1 MKIPAR
7 YGTLPYGLKTGLL
20 TVGLLALG
28 HTAQAQTCGW
38 NQVWRDD
45 FDGTSL
51 NRNYWSQEV
60 NGDGGGNGE
69 LQYYTDRP
77 ENMWLSGGLLN
88 IKAIRE
94 AYQGKSWTSARLRT
108 KNAQDWTYGKIEAR
122 IKMPKAS
129 GTWPAFWMMSTESQ
143 RDSHGWPNNGEI
155 DIMEAAGTHEDISGT
170 LHYGAYWPYNGNT
183 GWPNPDNL
191 IAPEA
196 GRTKTDWHTYAVE
209 WYEDRMV
216 WSIDGVPK
224 ISSSRSK
231 LDGVNPVRSN
241 WDSFYNRPF
250 HVILNL
256 AIGGWFPGFPD
267 GSEAPEQLM
276 QVDYVAVFKNDASW
290 SIEGDTYVYR
300 GETFKKY
307 RVDGPA
313 SASYNWSLPAGVNI
327 VSGQGTREIV
337 ASIGNSAR
345 SGNFSVTFNS
355 GCSLKTVSKP
365 VTIEQGR
372 TQTLANYEGG
382 LGLTH
387 VQNGVAMAAGAV
399 VNNPAPGTVNTSSKV
414 LRYTRDA
421 SQQWDN
427 LKLTGFGKLNA
438 GELRSGRAKIFADIY
453 YPAGSPNLLGK
464 EIGGGLENN
473 AVVSVTPSW
482 DGNTGRL
489 ARFNGT
495 IGKAGEWHTVE
506 LGYASTPDSAIA
518 ASQADNLVL
527 MVEAGSNRPADFYL
541 DNIRI
546 VWPDNGYSVKQTI
559 ANFDGTSNGAIKAAP
574 YTSGVR
580 SIVANPAP
588 NAVNSSPNVLRYV
601 RDAGATYD
609 TLAFNGITGIPD
621 AMDAQHGMVRV
632 AVDVYTT
639 APVGTI
645 ISMNLENELQVSA
658 VTPADWQVGR
668 HSFYQTET
676 TKTGQWET
684 LEFNYNFRAA
694 LGDWAN
700 NKASAPFT
708 GVDQLIFLITPG
720 VASTGT
726 FYFDNF
732 RVMEYNKDAPATAG
746 SSSAPSST
754 APSSAAPSSTAPSS
768 TAPSSVASSSRSSV
782 APSSVAPSS
791 TAPSSVAPSS
801 IASSSSSAACGN
813 CPSVLVSQ
821 GRPVTASTQMTPA
834 TNAVDGNPGTRWESN
849 HGIDPSWII
858 VDLGSN
864 KALTQVV
871 IDWEAANAGSYQIQG
886 STNGTSW
893 TNLKSVTGGTFG
905 TRTDT
910 HAVSGSYRYVR
921 IYGTARSAGNQWGY
935 SIWELKV
942 YAQGTPA
949 SSSAASS
956 SLAPAAPLNIV
967 AATASTALTPAA
979 NAIDKNGGTRWESF
993 HALDPSWITLDLG
1006 SAKTLSSIAI
1016 DWEAANAAT
1025 YTVQGSNDNSN
1036 WTTLATRTGGTFGNR
1051 TDTLN
1056 IAGSYRYVRIH
1067 ATARS
1072 VGNQWGYSIWEARV
1086 LGW

>member
-1 MKIPAR
+1 MKKLASIGLIP
-7 YGTLPYGLKTGLL
+7 LGLL
-20 TVGLLALG
+20 IS
-28 HTAQAQTCGW
+28 QISSAQTCGW

-45 FDGTSL
+45 FNGTSID
-51 NRNYWSQEV
+51 RNNWSQEV

-77 ENMWLSGGLLN
+77 QNMWVSGGLLN

-94 AYQGKSWTSARLRT
+94 AYEGKSWTSARLRT

-122 IKMPKAS
+122 IKAPSAS
-129 GTWPAFWMMSTESQ
+129 GTWPAFWMLTSEQQ
-143 RDSHGWPNNGEI
+143 RDSHGWPQGGEI
-155 DIMEAAGTHEDISGT
+155 DILETVNTSEDILGT

-196 GRTKTDWHTYAVE
+196 GRTKTDFHTYAVE
-209 WYEDRMV
+209 WYEDNMV

-224 ISSSRSK
+224 ITSSRSK

-241 WDSFYNRPF
+241 WNSFYNRPF

-256 AIGGWFPGFPD
+256 AMGGSLAGNPNGT
-267 GSEAPEQLM
+267 EAAEQLM
-276 QVDYVAVFKNDASW
+276 QVDYVAVYKNDASW
-290 SIEGDTYVYR
+290 SVEGDTYAYR
-300 GETFKKY
+300 GDTFKRY

-313 SASYNWSLPAGVNI
+313 TVSYTWSVPAGVTI

-345 SGNFSVTFNS
+345 SGNFSATFNS

-372 TQTLANYEGG
+372 VQTLAGYESG

-387 VQNGVAMAAGAV
+387 VQNGVAMSTAAI
-399 VNNPAPGTVNTSSKV
+399 VNNPAPGAVNTSSKV
-414 LRYTRDA
+414 LHYVRDA

-427 LKLTGFGKLNA
+427 LKLSGFGKLNS

-453 YPAGSPNLLGK
+453 YPASATNLLGK

-473 AVVSVTPSW
+473 AVVAVTPSW

-506 LGYASTPDSAIA
+506 LGYTGTPDSGIA

-527 MVEAGSNRPADFYL
+527 MVEAGHNRPADFYM

-559 ANFDGTSNGAIKAAP
+559 ANFDGTANGAIKAAP

-580 SIVANPAP
+580 TTVANPAP
-588 NAVNSSPNVLRYV
+588 GGINTSPNVLRYV

-645 ISMNLENELQVSA
+645 ISLNLENELQVAA

-668 HSFYQTET
+668 HSFYQAET

-684 LEFNYNFRAA
+684 LEFNFNFRAA

-732 RVMEYNKDAPATAG
+732 RVMNYNKDAPATAG
-746 SSSAPSST
+746 SSSSSSV
-754 APSSAAPSSTAPSS
+754 PSSAAPSS

-782 APSSVAPSS
+782 APSS
-791 TAPSSVAPSS
+791 TAPSS
-801 IASSSSSAACGN
+801 IASSSLPASSSSSAGCIN
-813 CPSVLVSQ
+813 CPPVLVSQ
-821 GRPVTASTQMTPA
+821 GRTVTASTALTPA
-834 TNAVDGNPGTRWESN
+834 ANAIDGDSGTRWESA
-849 HGIDPSWII
+849 HGIDPSWILI
-858 VDLGSN
+858 DLGNSR
-864 KALTQVV
+864 ALSQVV
-871 IDWEAANAGSYQIQG
+871 IDWEAANAANYQVQG

-893 TNLKSVTGGTFG
+893 TNLKTVTGGTFG

-910 HAVSGSYRYVR
+910 HAVSGNYRYVR
-921 IYGTARSAGNQWGY
+921 IYATARSTGNQWGY

-942 YAQGTPA
+942 YAQSATA
-949 SSSAASS
+949 SSSSVASS
-956 SLAPAAPLNIV
+956 QAPAAQLNV
-967 AATASTALTPAA
+967 VNATASTALTPAA
-979 NAIDKNGGTRWESF
+979 NAIDKNSGTRWESA
-993 HALDPSWITLDLG
+993 HALDPSWLVLDLG
-1006 SAKTLSSIAI
+1006 SSKTLSSIAI
-1016 DWEAANAAT
+1016 DWEAANAAD
-1025 YTVQGSNDNSN
+1025 YTIQGSNSANFADNAN
-1036 WTTLATRTGGTFGNR
+1036 WTNLASRTGGTFGDR
-1051 TDTLN
+1051 TDTFN
-1056 IAGSYRYVRIH
+1056 ISGNYRYVRIY

-1072 VGNQWGYSIWEARV
+1072 ATNQWGYSIWEARV

>member
-1 MKIPAR
+1 MKKLASIGLIP
-7 YGTLPYGLKTGLL
+7 LGLL
-20 TVGLLALG
+20 IS
-28 HTAQAQTCGW
+28 QISSAQTCGW

-45 FDGTSL
+45 FNGTSID
-51 NRNYWSQEV
+51 RNNWSQEV

-77 ENMWLSGGLLN
+77 QNMWVSGGLLN

-94 AYQGKSWTSARLRT
+94 AYDGKSWTSARLRT

-122 IKMPKAS
+122 IKAPSAS
-129 GTWPAFWMMSTESQ
+129 GTWPAFWMLTSEQQ
-143 RDSHGWPNNGEI
+143 RDSHGWPQGGEI
-155 DIMEAAGTHEDISGT
+155 DILETVNASEDILGT

-196 GRTKTDWHTYAVE
+196 GRTKTDFHTYAVE
-209 WYEDRMV
+209 WYEDNMV

-224 ISSSRSK
+224 ITSSRSK
-231 LDGVNPVRSN
+231 LDGPSPVRSN
-241 WDSFYNRPF
+241 WNSFYNRPF
-250 HVILNL
+250 HIILNL
-256 AIGGWFPGFPD
+256 AMGGSLAGNPN
-267 GSEAPEQLM
+267 GSEAGEQLM
-276 QVDYVAVFKNDASW
+276 QVDYVAVYKNDASW
-290 SIEGDTYVYR
+290 SVEGDTYVYR
-300 GETFKKY
+300 GDTYKKY

-313 SASYNWSLPAGVNI
+313 SASYNWSLPAGVTI

-345 SGNFSVTFNS
+345 SGNFNVTFNS

-365 VTIEQGR
+365 VTIEQGS
-372 TQTLANYEGG
+372 TQLLAGYESG

-387 VQNGVAMAAGAV
+387 VQNGIALGAGAI

-414 LRYTRDA
+414 LHYVRDA
-421 SQQWDN
+421 SQTWDN

-438 GELRSGRAKIFADIY
+438 GELRSGRAKIFADVY
-453 YPAGSPNLLGK
+453 YPASATNLLGK

-473 AVVSVTPSW
+473 AVVSATPSW

-506 LGYASTPDSAIA
+506 LGYTGTPDSNIA

-527 MVEAGSNRPADFYL
+527 MVEAGSNRAADFYL

-546 VWPDNGYSVKQTI
+546 VWPDNGYSVKQTV

-580 SIVANPAP
+580 TIVANPAP
-588 NAVNSSPNVLRYV
+588 NSVNNSANVLRYV
-601 RDAGATYD
+601 RDTGATYD

-645 ISMNLENELQVSA
+645 ISLNLENELQVAA

-684 LEFNYNFRAA
+684 LVFNFNFRAA

-708 GVDQLIFLITPG
+708 GIDQLIFLITPG

-732 RVMEYNKDAPATAG
+732 RVMNYNKDAPATSG
-746 SSSAPSST
+746 TSSSTSSQVVV
-754 APSSAAPSSTAPSS
+754 P
-768 TAPSSVASSSRSSV
+768 SSSRSSV

-801 IASSSSSAACGN
+801 TPRSSVAPSSVAPSSVASSSVAGCSN
-813 CPSVLVSQ
+813 CPAVLVSQ
-821 GRPVTASTQMTPA
+821 GRPVTASSQLTPA
-834 TNAVDGNPGTRWESN
+834 SNVVDGNGGTRWESA
-849 HGIDPSWII
+849 HAIDPSWIL
-858 VDLGSN
+858 VDLGSSR
-864 KALTQVV
+864 ALSQVV
-871 IDWEAANAGSYQIQG
+871 IDWEAANAANYQVQG

-893 TNLKSVTGGTFG
+893 TNLKTVTGGTFG

-910 HAVSGSYRYVR
+910 HAVSGNYRYVR
-921 IYGTARSAGNQWGY
+921 IYATARSTGNQWGY

-956 SLAPAAPLNIV
+956 SLAPAASLNIA

-979 NAIDKNGGTRWESF
+979 NAIDKNSGTRWESA
-993 HALDPSWITLDLG
+993 HALDPSWLVLDLG
-1006 SAKTLSSIAI
+1006 SSKTLSSIAI
-1016 DWEAANAAT
+1016 DWEAANAAD
-1025 YTVQGSNDNSN
+1025 YTIQGSNDNSS
-1036 WTTLATRTGGTFGNR
+1036 WTNLASRTGGTFGNR

-1056 IAGSYRYVRIH
+1056 ISGNYRYVRIY

-1072 VGNQWGYSIWEARV
+1072 ATNQWGYSIWEARV

>member
-1 MKIPAR
+1 MKKLAKAR
-7 YGTLPYGLKTGLL
+7 ELLSTKQLSIAALPLSLLLIGQAAYG
-20 TVGLLALG
+20 
-28 HTAQAQTCGW
+28 QTCGW

-45 FDGTSL
+45 FNGTSL
-51 NRNYWSQEV
+51 DSSNWSQEI

-77 ENMWLSGGLLN
+77 ENMWVNGGLLN

-94 AYQGKSWTSARLRT
+94 AYNGKTWTSARLRT

-122 IKMPKAS
+122 MKLPKAS

-155 DIMEAAGTHEDISGT
+155 DIMEAAGTTEDIAGT

-191 IAPEA
+191 MAGEA

-209 WYEDRMV
+209 WYEDHMV

-224 ISSSRSK
+224 ISSSRTK
-231 LDGVNPVRSN
+231 LDGVSPLRSN
-241 WDSFYNRPF
+241 WDSFHNRPF

-267 GSEAPEQLM
+267 GSEGPEQLM

-290 SIEGDTYVYR
+290 SIEGDTYAYR
-300 GETFKKY
+300 GETYKKY

-313 SASYNWSLPAGVNI
+313 TASYNWSLPAGVTI

-345 SGNFSVTFNS
+345 SGNFNVTFNS

-372 TQTLANYEGG
+372 TQLLAGYESG

-387 VQNGVAMAAGAV
+387 LQNGVAMGAGSV
-399 VNNPAPGTVNTSSKV
+399 VNNPAPGTINTSGKV

-421 SQQWDN
+421 GQQWDN

-453 YPAGSPNLLGK
+453 YPASAPNLLGK
-464 EIGGGLENN
+464 ELGGGLENN

-495 IGKAGEWHTVE
+495 LGKAGSWHTVE
-506 LGYASTPDSAIA
+506 LAYTGTPDSAIA

-541 DNIRI
+541 DNVRI
-546 VWPDNGYSVKQTI
+546 VWPDNGYSLKQTI
-559 ANFDGTSNGAIKAAP
+559 ANFDGVSNGAIKAAP

-580 SIVANPAP
+580 TIVANPAP
-588 NAVNSSPNVLRYV
+588 GAVNNSANVLRYV

-609 TLAFNGITGIPD
+609 TLAFNGITGITD
-621 AMDAQHGMVRV
+621 AMDTKHGMVRV

-645 ISMNLENELQVSA
+645 ISLNLENELLAASVPSS
-658 VTPADWQVGR
+658 DWQVGR

-684 LEFNYNFRAA
+684 LEFNYNFAAA

-700 NKASAPFT
+700 NRRSANFNE
-708 GVDQLIFLITPG
+708 VDQLIFLITPG

-726 FYFDNF
+726 YYFDNF
-732 RVMEYNKDAPATAG
+732 RVMNYNKDAPATAG
-746 SSSAPSST
+746 SSSAPSSA
-754 APSSAAPSSTAPSS
+754 APSSAAPSS

-791 TAPSSVAPSS
+791 VAPSSVAPSS
-801 IASSSSSAACGN
+801 VAPSSSSSSAACGN
-813 CPSVLVSQ
+813 CPPVLVSQ

-834 TNAVDGNPGTRWESN
+834 ADAVDGNPGTRWESN
-849 HGIDPSWII
+849 HGIDPSWIM

-871 IDWEAANAGSYQIQG
+871 IDWEAANAANYQVQG

-893 TNLKSVTGGTFG
+893 TNLKTVTGGTFG

-921 IYGTARSAGNQWGY
+921 IYATARSTGNQWGY

-942 YAQGTPA
+942 YAQSAPA

-967 AATASTALTPAA
+967 SATASTALTPAA
-979 NAIDKNGGTRWESF
+979 NAIDKNSGTRWESF

-1036 WTTLATRTGGTFGNR
+1036 WTTLATRTGGTFGAR

-1072 VGNQWGYSIWEARV
+1072 AGNQWGYSIWEARV

>member
-1 MKIPAR
+1 MKIIVNAIRLSPIAI
-7 YGTLPYGLKTGLL
+7 LP
-20 TVGLLALG
+20 VGLLLIG
-28 HTAQAQTCGW
+28 QAAYGQTCGW
-38 NQVWRDD
+38 NEVWKDD
-45 FDGTSL
+45 FNGTTVD
-51 NRNYWSQEV
+51 RNYWSQEV

-77 ENMWLSGGLLN
+77 ENMWVSGGMLN

-94 AYQGKSWTSARLRT
+94 AYNGKSWTSARLRT

-122 IKMPKAS
+122 MRVPKAS

-191 IAPEA
+191 IVPEA
-196 GRTKTDWHTYAVE
+196 GRTKTDFHTYAVE

-224 ISSSRSK
+224 ISSSRTK

-267 GSEAPEQLM
+267 GSEGPEQLM
-276 QVDYVAVFKNDASW
+276 QIDYVAVYKNDDSW
-290 SIEGDTYVYR
+290 SVEGDTYVYR
-300 GETFKKY
+300 GENFKKY
-307 RVDGPA
+307 RIDGPTT
-313 SASYNWSLPAGVNI
+313 ASYNWSVPAGVTI

-345 SGNFSVTFNS
+345 SGNISATFNS
-355 GCSLKTVSKP
+355 GCSVKTVSKP

-372 TQTLANYEGG
+372 TQTLTAYESG

-387 VQNGVAMAAGAV
+387 LQNGVALTTGAI
-399 VNNPAPGTVNTSSKV
+399 VNNPAPGAVNTSSKV
-414 LRYTRDA
+414 LHYVRDA

-453 YPAGSPNLLGK
+453 YPASATNLLGK

-489 ARFNGT
+489 ARFKGT

-506 LGYASTPDSAIA
+506 LGFTGTPDSGIA

-527 MVEAGSNRPADFYL
+527 MVEAGFNRPANFYM

-546 VWPDNGYSVKQTI
+546 VWPDNGYTVKQTI

-574 YTSGVR
+574 ATSGVR
-580 SIVANPAP
+580 TIVANPAP

-601 RDAGATYD
+601 RDVGATYD

-684 LEFNYNFRAA
+684 LEFNYNFAAA

-732 RVMEYNKDAPATAG
+732 RVMAYNKDAPASVGT
-746 SSSAPSST
+746 SSSTTSSSSIAP
-754 APSSAAPSSTAPSS
+754 
-768 TAPSSVASSSRSSV
+768 PSSVGSSSRSSV

-791 TAPSSVAPSS
+791 VASSSIPLSSSRSSVAPSSVAPSS
-801 IASSSSSAACGN
+801 IASSSSVGCTVN
-813 CPSVLVSQ
+813 CVPVLVSQ
-821 GRPVTASTQMTPA
+821 GRTVTASTALTA
-834 TNAVDGNPGTRWESN
+834 AANAVDGDGGTRWESA
-849 HGIDPSWII
+849 HAVDPSWIM
-858 VDLGSN
+858 VDLGSL
-864 KALTQVV
+864 KALSQVV
-871 IDWEAANAGSYQIQG
+871 IDWEAANAANYQVQG

-893 TNLKSVTGGTFG
+893 INLKTVTDGTFG

-910 HAVSGSYRYVR
+910 NAVTGNYRYVR
-921 IYGTARSAGNQWGY
+921 IYATARSTGNQWGY

-942 YAQGTPA
+942 YAQNAVA

-956 SLAPAAPLNIV
+956 SLAPAAPLNI
-967 AATASTALTPAA
+967 ASATASTALTPAA
-979 NAIDKNGGTRWESF
+979 NAIDKNSGTRWESA
-993 HALDPSWITLDLG
+993 HALDPSSLTLDLG

-1016 DWEAANAAT
+1016 DWEAANAAN
-1025 YTVQGSNDNSN
+1025 YTVQGSNDNAN
-1036 WTTLATRTGGTFGNR
+1036 WTNLATRTGGTFGNR
-1051 TDTLN
+1051 TDTLT
-1056 IAGSYRYVRIH
+1056 IAGSYRYVRING
-1067 ATARS
+1067 TARS
-1072 VGNQWGYSIWEARV
+1072 VGNQWGYSIWEVRV

>member
-1 MKIPAR
+1 MKKLAN
-7 YGTLPYGLKTGLL
+7 YGLLPIGLL
-20 TVGLLALG
+20 LIGQA
-28 HTAQAQTCGW
+28 AQAQTCGW
-38 NQVWRDD
+38 NEVWRDD
-45 FDGTSL
+45 FNGTTLDRS
-51 NRNYWSQEV
+51 NWSQEV

-77 ENMWLSGGLLN
+77 ENMWVSGGYLN

-94 AYQGKSWTSARLRT
+94 TYNGKSWTSARLRT

-122 IKMPKAS
+122 LKVPKAS
-129 GTWPAFWMMSTESQ
+129 GTWPAFWMMPTEAR
-143 RDSHGWPNNGEI
+143 RDSHGWPHDGEI

-191 IAPEA
+191 IVPEA
-196 GRTKTDWHTYAVE
+196 GRTKTDFHTYAVE
-209 WYEDRMV
+209 WYEDHMV

-224 ISSSRSK
+224 ITSSRTA

-267 GSEAPEQLM
+267 GSEGPEQLM
-276 QVDYVAVFKNDASW
+276 QVDYVAVYKNDASW
-290 SIEGDTYVYR
+290 SVEGDTYAYR
-300 GETFKKY
+300 GESYKKY
-307 RVDGPA
+307 RIDGPA
-313 SASYNWSLPAGVNI
+313 SASYTWSVPAGVTI

-337 ASIGNSAR
+337 ASIGSSAR
-345 SGNFSVTFNS
+345 SGNISATFNS

-372 TQTLANYEGG
+372 TQLLADYESG

-387 VQNGVAMAAGAV
+387 LQNGIALGTGAIA
-399 VNNPAPGTVNTSSKV
+399 NNPAPGAVNTSGKALHYV
-414 LRYTRDA
+414 RNA
-421 SQQWDN
+421 GQEWDN

-453 YPAGSPNLLGK
+453 YPTSAPNLLGK

-473 AVVSVTPSW
+473 AVVSATPNW

-495 IGKAGEWHTVE
+495 LGKAGEWHSVE
-506 LGYASTPDSAIA
+506 LGYSGTPDSGIA
-518 ASQADNLVL
+518 ASQGDDLVL
-527 MVEAGSNRPADFYL
+527 MVEAGSNRPAEFYL

-546 VWPDNGYSVKQTI
+546 VWPDNGYSLKQTI
-559 ANFDGTSNGAIKAAP
+559 ANFDGTSNGTIKPAP
-574 YTSGVR
+574 YTSGAR
-580 SIVANPAP
+580 TLIANPAP
-588 NAVNSSPNVLRYV
+588 DALNASPTVLRYV
-601 RDAGATYD
+601 RDTGATYD
-609 TLAFNGITGIPD
+609 TLAFNGINGIPD

-645 ISMNLENELQVSA
+645 ISMNLENELQVAA
-658 VTPADWQVGR
+658 VTPEDWQVGR

-708 GVDQLIFLITPG
+708 GIDQLIFLITPG
-720 VASTGT
+720 VASSGT

-732 RVMEYNKDAPATAG
+732 RVMEYNKDAPATEGSSSSSSSTGAPSSSIAS

-754 APSSAAPSSTAPSS
+754 PPSSSSNSMAPSSTPIS
-768 TAPSSVASSSRSSV
+768 
-782 APSSVAPSS
+782 
-791 TAPSSVAPSS
+791 
-801 IASSSSSAACGN
+801 ASSSSAGCTVN
-813 CPSVLVSQ
+813 CLPILIST
-821 GRPVTASTQMTPA
+821 GRTVTASSQLTPA
-834 TNAVDGNPGTRWESN
+834 SNAVDGDGGTRWEST
-849 HGIDPSWII
+849 HGVDPSWIM
-858 VDLGSN
+858 VDLGSQQN
-864 KALTQVV
+864 LAQVV
-871 IDWEAANAGSYQIQG
+871 IDWEAANAADYLIQG
-886 STNGTSW
+886 SNNGMSW
-893 TNLKSVTGGTFG
+893 ANLKTVTGGTFG
-905 TRTDT
+905 ERTDT

-921 IYGTARSAGNQWGY
+921 IYATARSATNQWGY

-942 YAQGTPA
+942 YAQGAPT

-956 SLAPAAPLNIV
+956 SVAPAAPLNIV
-967 AATASTALTPAA
+967 SATASTSLTPAA
-979 NAIDKNGGTRWESF
+979 NAIDNNSGTRWESA
-993 HALDPSWITLDLG
+993 HALDPSWIVLDLG

-1016 DWEAANAAT
+1016 DWEAANAAN
-1025 YTVQGSNDNSN
+1025 YTVQGSNSANFADNSN
-1036 WTTLATRTGGTFGNR
+1036 WTTLASSTGGTFGDR
-1051 TDTLN
+1051 TDTLTL
-1056 IAGSYRYVRIH
+1056 AGNYRYVRIN

-1072 VGNQWGYSIWEARV
+1072 ATNQWGYSIWEVRV

>member
-1 MKIPAR
+1 MKKLA
-7 YGTLPYGLKTGLL
+7 KSGLL
-20 TVGLLALG
+20 PFALISSG
-28 HTAQAQTCGW
+28 FLIAQATHAQTCGW
-38 NQVWRDD
+38 NQVWKDD
-45 FDGTSL
+45 FNGTSL
-51 NRNYWSQEV
+51 DRNNWSLEV

-77 ENMWLSGGLLN
+77 ENMWVSGGLLN

-94 AYQGKSWTSARLRT
+94 AYDGKSWTSARLRT

-122 IKMPKAS
+122 MKVPSAS
-129 GTWPAFWMMSTESQ
+129 GTWPAFWMLTSEQQ
-143 RDSHGWPNNGEI
+143 RDSHGWPQGGEI
-155 DIMEAAGTHEDISGT
+155 DILETVNTSEDILGT

-191 IAPEA
+191 ITPEA
-196 GRTKTDWHTYAVE
+196 GRTKTDFHTYAVE
-209 WYEDRMV
+209 WYEDSMV

-224 ISSSRSK
+224 ITSSRSK
-231 LDGVNPVRSN
+231 LDGPSPVRSN
-241 WDSFYNRPF
+241 WNSFYNRPF

-256 AIGGWFPGFPD
+256 AMGGSLAGNPN
-267 GSEAPEQLM
+267 GSEAAEQLM
-276 QVDYVAVFKNDASW
+276 QVDYVAVYKNDASW
-290 SIEGDTYVYR
+290 SVEGDTYVYR
-300 GETFKKY
+300 GDTFKKY
-307 RVDGPA
+307 RVDGPTGV
-313 SASYNWSLPAGVNI
+313 SYNWTVPAGVTI

-337 ASIGNSAR
+337 AVIGNSAR
-345 SGNFSVTFNS
+345 SGNFSATFNS

-372 TQTLANYEGG
+372 TQMLAGYESG
-382 LGLTH
+382 LGLAH
-387 VQNGVAMAAGAV
+387 LQNGVAMGAGAI
-399 VNNPAPGTVNTSSKV
+399 VNNPAPGTVNTSGKV
-414 LRYTRDA
+414 LHYVRDA

-427 LKLTGFGKLNA
+427 LKLSGFGKLNA
-438 GELRSGRAKIFADIY
+438 GELRSGRAKIFADVY
-453 YPAGSPNLLGK
+453 YPASATNLLGK

-473 AVVSVTPSW
+473 AVVSATPSW

-489 ARFNGT
+489 ARFKGT

-506 LGYASTPDSAIA
+506 IGFTGTPDSGIA

-527 MVEAGSNRPADFYL
+527 MVEAGFNRPADFYL

-546 VWPDNGYSVKQTI
+546 VWPDNGYTVKQTV
-559 ANFDGTSNGAIKAAP
+559 ANFDGISNGAIKAAP
-574 YTSGVR
+574 ATSGVR

-601 RDAGATYD
+601 RDVGATYD

-621 AMDAQHGMVRV
+621 AIDAQHGMVRV

-639 APVGTI
+639 APAGTI

-684 LEFNYNFRAA
+684 LEFNYNFAAA

-732 RVMEYNKDAPATAG
+732 RVMAYNKDAPATAG
-746 SSSAPSST
+746 SSSSS
-754 APSSAAPSSTAPSS
+754 SSVAAPSSV
-768 TAPSSVASSSRSSV
+768 PSSVASSSKSSV

-791 TAPSSVAPSS
+791 TAPSSTAPSS
-801 IASSSSSAACGN
+801 TAPSSTPPSSSSSAGCSN
-813 CPSVLVSQ
+813 CPPVLVSQ
-821 GRPVTASTQMTPA
+821 GRTVTASTALTA
-834 TNAVDGNPGTRWESN
+834 AANAVDGNGGTRWESA
-849 HGIDPSWII
+849 HAIDPSWIM
-858 VDLGSN
+858 VDLGSLN
-864 KALTQVV
+864 ALSQVV
-871 IDWEAANAGSYQIQG
+871 IDWEAANAANYQIQG
-886 STNGTSW
+886 STNGMSW
-893 TNLKSVTGGTFG
+893 TNLKTVTGGTFG

-921 IYGTARSAGNQWGY
+921 IYATARSTGNQWGY

-942 YAQGTPA
+942 YAQGAPA

-956 SLAPAAPLNIV
+956 SLAPAAPLNI
-967 AATASTALTPAA
+967 ASATASTALTPAA
-979 NAIDKNGGTRWESF
+979 NAIDKNSGTRWESY

-1006 SAKTLSSIAI
+1006 SSKTLSSIAI
-1016 DWEAANAAT
+1016 DWEAANAAD
-1025 YTVQGSNDNSN
+1025 YKVQGSNSPNFADNAN
-1036 WTTLATRTGGTFGNR
+1036 WTDLTSKTGGTFGSR

-1056 IAGSYRYVRIH
+1056 ITGSYRYLRIYG
-1067 ATARS
+1067 TARS
-1072 VGNQWGYSIWEARV
+1072 TGNQWGYSIWEVRV

>member
-1 MKIPAR
+1 MKKLAKAR
-7 YGTLPYGLKTGLL
+7 ELLSTKQCSIAALPLSLLLIGQAAYG
-20 TVGLLALG
+20 
-28 HTAQAQTCGW
+28 QTCGW

-45 FDGTSL
+45 FNGTTL
-51 NRNYWSQEV
+51 DRNNWSQEV

-77 ENMWLSGGLLN
+77 QNMWVSGGLLN

-94 AYQGKSWTSARLRT
+94 NYEGKSWTSARLRT

-122 IKMPKAS
+122 IKAPSDS
-129 GTWPAFWMMSTESQ
+129 GTWPAFWMLTSEQQ
-143 RDSHGWPNNGEI
+143 RDSHGWPQGGEI
-155 DIMEAAGTHEDISGT
+155 DILETVNTSEDILGT

-196 GRTKTDWHTYAVE
+196 GRTKTDFHTYAVE
-209 WYEDRMV
+209 WYEDNMV

-224 ISSSRSK
+224 ITSSRSK

-241 WDSFYNRPF
+241 WNSFYNRPF

-256 AIGGWFPGFPD
+256 AMGGSLAGNPNGT
-267 GSEAPEQLM
+267 EAAEQLM
-276 QVDYVAVFKNDASW
+276 QVDYVAVYKNDASW
-290 SIEGDTYVYR
+290 SIEGDTYIYR
-300 GETFKKY
+300 GDAYKKY

-313 SASYNWSLPAGVNI
+313 SASYNWSVPAGVTI

-345 SGNFSVTFNS
+345 SGNFNVTFNS

-372 TQTLANYEGG
+372 TQTLASYESG

-387 VQNGVAMAAGAV
+387 LQNGVAMGAGAI
-399 VNNPAPGTVNTSSKV
+399 VNNPAPGAVNTSSKV
-414 LRYTRDA
+414 LHYVRDA

-427 LKLTGFGKLNA
+427 LKLSGFGKLNA
-438 GELRSGRAKIFADIY
+438 GELRSGRAKIFADVY
-453 YPAGSPNLLGK
+453 YPASATNLLGK

-506 LGYASTPDSAIA
+506 LGYTGTPDSNIA

-527 MVEAGSNRPADFYL
+527 MVEAGHYRAADFYI

-559 ANFDGTSNGAIKAAP
+559 ANFDGVSNGAIKAAP

-580 SIVANPAP
+580 ATVANPAP
-588 NAVNSSPNVLRYV
+588 NAVNNSANVLRYV

-645 ISMNLENELQVSA
+645 ISLNLENELQVAA

-684 LEFNYNFRAA
+684 LEFNFNFRAA

-708 GVDQLIFLITPG
+708 GIDQLIFLITPG

-732 RVMEYNKDAPATAG
+732 RVMEYNKDAPAG
-746 SSSAPSST
+746 SGNSSSSSSSSVIAPSSSSSSSV
-754 APSSAAPSSTAPSS
+754 PS
-768 TAPSSVASSSRSSV
+768 SSVASSSSSSAV
-782 APSSVAPSS
+782 
-791 TAPSSVAPSS
+791 
-801 IASSSSSAACGN
+801 SSSSSSTAACSN
-813 CPSVLVSQ
+813 CPPVLVSQ
-821 GRPVTASTQMTPA
+821 GRPVMASTALTPA
-834 TNAVDGNPGTRWESN
+834 TNAVDGDGGTRWESN
-849 HGIDPSWII
+849 HAIDPSWIM
-858 VDLGSN
+858 VDLGSL
-864 KALTQVV
+864 KSLSQVV
-871 IDWEAANAGSYQIQG
+871 IDWEAANAADYQIQG
-886 STNGTSW
+886 STNGASW
-893 TNLKSVTGGTFG
+893 TTLKTITGGTFG

-910 HAVSGSYRYVR
+910 NAVSGNYRYVR
-921 IYGTARSAGNQWGY
+921 IYATARSTGNQWGY

-942 YAQGTPA
+942 YAQGT
-949 SSSAASS
+949 AASS
-956 SLAPAAPLNIV
+956 SVASSSSSSVAPAAPLNIV

-979 NAIDKNGGTRWESF
+979 NAIDNNSGTRWESA
-993 HALDPSWITLDLG
+993 HALDPSWIVLDLG
-1006 SAKTLSSIAI
+1006 SSKTLSSIAI

-1025 YTVQGSNDNSN
+1025 YAVQGSNSTNFADNNS
-1036 WTTLATRTGGTFGNR
+1036 WTTLATRSGGTFGER

-1056 IAGSYRYVRIH
+1056 IAGNYRYVRIY

-1072 VGNQWGYSIWEARV
+1072 ATNQWGYSIWEARV

>member
-1 MKIPAR
+1 MKKLAKAMGLSPVAL
-7 YGTLPYGLKTGLL
+7 LP
-20 TVGLLALG
+20 VGLLLIG
-28 HTAQAQTCGW
+28 QAAYGQTCGW
-38 NQVWRDD
+38 NQIWKDD
-45 FDGTSL
+45 FNGTTL
-51 NRNYWSQEV
+51 DRNNWSQEV

-77 ENMWLSGGLLN
+77 QNMWVSGGLLN

-94 AYQGKSWTSARLRT
+94 AYDGKSWTSARLRT
-108 KNAQDWTYGKIEAR
+108 KHAQDWTYGKIEAR
-122 IKMPKAS
+122 IKAPSAS
-129 GTWPAFWMMSTESQ
+129 GTWPAFWMLTSEQQ
-143 RDSHGWPNNGEI
+143 RDSHGWPQGGEI
-155 DIMEAAGTHEDISGT
+155 DILETVNTSEDILGT

-196 GRTKTDWHTYAVE
+196 GRTKTDFHTYAVE
-209 WYEDRMV
+209 WYEDNMV

-224 ISSSRSK
+224 ITSSRTK
-231 LDGVNPVRSN
+231 LDGVSPLRSN
-241 WDSFYNRPF
+241 WNSFYNRPF

-256 AIGGWFPGFPD
+256 AMGGSLAGNPNGT
-267 GSEAPEQLM
+267 EAAEQLM
-276 QVDYVAVFKNDASW
+276 QVDYVAVYKNDASW
-290 SIEGDTYVYR
+290 SVEGDTYVYR
-300 GETFKKY
+300 GDSYKKY

-313 SASYNWSLPAGVNI
+313 SASYNWSVPAGVTI

-345 SGNFSVTFNS
+345 SGNFNVTFNS

-372 TQTLANYEGG
+372 TQTLASYESG

-387 VQNGVAMAAGAV
+387 LQNGVALGAGAI
-399 VNNPAPGTVNTSSKV
+399 VNNPAPGAVNTSSKV
-414 LRYTRDA
+414 LHYVRDA

-438 GELRSGRAKIFADIY
+438 GELRSGRAKIFADVY
-453 YPAGSPNLLGK
+453 YPASATNLLGK

-473 AVVSVTPSW
+473 AVVSVTPTW

-489 ARFNGT
+489 ARFKGT

-506 LGYASTPDSAIA
+506 IGFTGTPDSGIA

-527 MVEAGSNRPADFYL
+527 MVEAGFNRPADFYM

-546 VWPDNGYSVKQTI
+546 VWPDNGYNVKQTV
-559 ANFDGTSNGAIKAAP
+559 ANFDGTNNGAIKAAP

-580 SIVANPAP
+580 AIVANPAP

-621 AMDAQHGMVRV
+621 AIDAQHGMVRV

-684 LEFNYNFRAA
+684 LEFNYNFAAA

-732 RVMEYNKDAPATAG
+732 RVMEYNKDAPATSG
-746 SSSAPSST
+746 NSSSTSSSSIAP
-754 APSSAAPSSTAPSS
+754 
-768 TAPSSVASSSRSSV
+768 PSSVASSSRSSV

-791 TAPSSVAPSS
+791 SSVAPSS
-801 IASSSSSAACGN
+801 VPSSVASSSAGCTN
-813 CPSVLVSQ
+813 CPPVLVST
-821 GRPVTASTQMTPA
+821 GRPVTASSQLTPA
-834 TNAVDGNPGTRWESN
+834 ANVVDGDGGTRWESA
-849 HGIDPSWII
+849 HAVDPSWIT
-858 VDLGSN
+858 VDLGSL
-864 KALTQVV
+864 KALSQVV
-871 IDWEAANAGSYQIQG
+871 IDWEAANAANYQVQG

-893 TNLKSVTGGTFG
+893 TNLKTVTGGTFG

-910 HAVSGSYRYVR
+910 HAVSGNYRYVR
-921 IYGTARSAGNQWGY
+921 IYATARSATNQWGY

-942 YAQGTPA
+942 YAQSTPA

-956 SLAPAAPLNIV
+956 SLAPAAPLNI
-967 AATASTALTPAA
+967 ASATASTALTPAA
-979 NAIDKNGGTRWESF
+979 NAIDKNSGTRWESA
-993 HALDPSWITLDLG
+993 HALDPTSLTLDLG
-1006 SAKTLSSIAI
+1006 STKTLSSIAI
-1016 DWEAANAAT
+1016 DWEAANAAN
-1025 YTVQGSNDNSN
+1025 YTVQGSNDNTN
-1036 WTTLATRTGGTFGNR
+1036 WTNLASRTGGTFGNR
-1051 TDTLN
+1051 TDTLA
-1056 IAGSYRYVRIH
+1056 IAGSYRYVRING
-1067 ATARS
+1067 TARS
-1072 VGNQWGYSIWEARV
+1072 VGNQWGYSIWEVRV

>member
-1 MKIPAR
+1 MKKLASI
-7 YGTLPYGLKTGLL
+7 GLL
-20 TVGLLALG
+20 PIGLLLAG
-28 HTAQAQTCGW
+28 QAAQAQTCGW

-45 FDGTSL
+45 FNGTTL
-51 NRNYWSQEV
+51 DRNNWSQEV

-77 ENMWLSGGLLN
+77 QNMWVSGGLLN

-94 AYQGKSWTSARLRT
+94 NYDGKSWTSARLRT

-122 IKMPKAS
+122 IKAPSAS
-129 GTWPAFWMMSTESQ
+129 GTWPAFWMLTSEQQ
-143 RDSHGWPNNGEI
+143 RDSHGWPQGGEI
-155 DIMEAAGTHEDISGT
+155 DILETVNTSEDILGT

-196 GRTKTDWHTYAVE
+196 GRTKTDFHTYAVE

-231 LDGVNPVRSN
+231 LDGPSPIRSN
-241 WDSFYNRPF
+241 WNSFYNRPF

-256 AIGGWFPGFPD
+256 AMGGSLAGNPN
-267 GSEAPEQLM
+267 GSEGPEQLM

-290 SIEGDTYVYR
+290 SVEGDTYVYR
-300 GETFKKY
+300 GDTYKKY

-313 SASYNWSLPAGVNI
+313 SASYNWSLPAGVTI

-337 ASIGNSAR
+337 ASIGNTAR
-345 SGNFSVTFNS
+345 SGNFNVTFNS

-372 TQTLANYEGG
+372 TQLLAGYESG
-382 LGLTH
+382 LGLAH
-387 VQNGVAMAAGAV
+387 VQNGVALGAGAI
-399 VNNPAPGTVNTSSKV
+399 VNNPAPGAVNTSSKV
-414 LRYTRDA
+414 LHYVRDA

-438 GELRSGRAKIFADIY
+438 GELRSGRAKIFADVY
-453 YPAGSPNLLGK
+453 YPASATNLLGK

-473 AVVSVTPSW
+473 AVVSATPSW

-506 LGYASTPDSAIA
+506 LGYTGTPDSNIA

-527 MVEAGSNRPADFYL
+527 MVEAGSNRPADFYM

-546 VWPDNGYSVKQTI
+546 VWPDNGYNVKQTI

-580 SIVANPAP
+580 TTVANPAP
-588 NAVNSSPNVLRYV
+588 NAVNNSANVLRYV

-609 TLAFNGITGIPD
+609 TLAFNGITGIRD

-639 APVGTI
+639 APAGTI
-645 ISMNLENELQVSA
+645 ISLNLENELQVAA

-684 LEFNYNFRAA
+684 LEFNFNFRAA

-708 GVDQLIFLITPG
+708 GIDQLIFLITPG

-732 RVMEYNKDAPATAG
+732 RVMEYNKDAPATPG
-746 SSSAPSST
+746 TSSSSSSQVVVPSS
-754 APSSAAPSSTAPSS
+754 SS
-768 TAPSSVASSSRSSV
+768 SSVAVTTSSRSSSSIAVTSSSRSS
-782 APSSVAPSS
+782 SS
-791 TAPSSVAPSS
+791 TVTT
-801 IASSSSSAACGN
+801 SSSSSVIGCGS

-821 GRPVTASTQMTPA
+821 GRPVTASTQVTPA
-834 TNAVDGNPGTRWESN
+834 TNAVDGNPGTRWESS
-849 HGIDPSWII
+849 HAIDPSWIM
-858 VDLGSN
+858 VDLGSA

-871 IDWEAANAGSYQIQG
+871 IDWEAANAATYEIQG
-886 STNGTSW
+886 SNNGASW
-893 TNLKSVTGGTFG
+893 TNLKTVTGGAFG

-910 HAVSGSYRYVR
+910 QSVTGSYRYVR
-921 IYGTARSAGNQWGY
+921 IYATARSTGNQWGY
-935 SIWELKV
+935 SIWEFKV
-942 YAQGTPA
+942 YAQG
-949 SSSAASS
+949 AASS
-956 SLAPAAPLNIV
+956 SSSSSSQGPATSLNI
-967 AATASTALTPAA
+967 ATATASTALTPAA
-979 NAIDKNGGTRWESF
+979 NAIDKNSGTRWESF
-993 HALDPSWITLDLG
+993 HALDPSWLVLDLG
-1006 SAKTLSSIAI
+1006 TSKTLSSIAI
-1016 DWEAANAAT
+1016 DWEAANAAD
-1025 YTVQGSNDNSN
+1025 YLVQGSNSPNFADNSN
-1036 WTTLATRTGGTFGNR
+1036 WTNLASRTGGAFGNR
-1051 TDTLN
+1051 TDTLP
-1056 IAGSYRYVRIH
+1056 IAGNYRYVRIY

-1072 VGNQWGYSIWEARV
+1072 ATNQWGYSIWEARV

>member
-1 MKIPAR
+1 MKKLASI
-7 YGTLPYGLKTGLL
+7 GLL
-20 TVGLLALG
+20 PFGLLLAG
-28 HTAQAQTCGW
+28 QAAHAQTCGW

-45 FDGTSL
+45 FAGTTL
-51 NRNYWSQEV
+51 DRNNWSQEV

-77 ENMWLSGGLLN
+77 QNMWVSGGLLN

-94 AYQGKSWTSARLRT
+94 NYEGKSWTSARLRT

-122 IKMPKAS
+122 IKAPSAS
-129 GTWPAFWMMSTESQ
+129 GTWPAFWMLTSEQQ
-143 RDSHGWPNNGEI
+143 RDSHGWPQGGEI
-155 DIMEAAGTHEDISGT
+155 DILETVNTSEDILGT

-196 GRTKTDWHTYAVE
+196 GRTKTDFHTYAVE
-209 WYEDRMV
+209 WYEDNMV

-224 ISSSRSK
+224 ITSSRSK
-231 LDGVNPVRSN
+231 LDGVNPVRSHWN
-241 WDSFYNRPF
+241 SFYNRPF

-256 AIGGWFPGFPD
+256 AMGGSLAGNPN
-267 GSEAPEQLM
+267 GSEAGEQLM
-276 QVDYVAVFKNDASW
+276 QVDYVAVYKNDASW

-300 GETFKKY
+300 GDTYKKY

-313 SASYNWSLPAGVNI
+313 TASYTWSVPAGVTI
-327 VSGQGTREIV
+327 VSGQGTREMV

-345 SGNFSVTFNS
+345 SGNFNVTFNS

-372 TQTLANYEGG
+372 TQLLAGYESG

-387 VQNGVAMAAGAV
+387 AQNGVALTTGAI
-399 VNNPAPGTVNTSSKV
+399 VNNPAPGAVNTSAKV
-414 LRYTRDA
+414 LHYVRDA
-421 SQQWDN
+421 SQTWDN

-453 YPAGSPNLLGK
+453 YPASATNLLGK

-473 AVVSVTPSW
+473 AVVSATPSW

-506 LGYASTPDSAIA
+506 LGYTGTPDSAIA

-527 MVEAGSNRPADFYL
+527 MVEAGSNRPADFYM

-588 NAVNSSPNVLRYV
+588 NSVNNSANVLRYV

-645 ISMNLENELQVSA
+645 ISLNLENELQVAA

-708 GVDQLIFLITPG
+708 GIDQLIFLITPG

-732 RVMEYNKDAPATAG
+732 RVMGYNKDAPATAG
-746 SSSAPSST
+746 SSSSNSSQVII
-754 APSSAAPSSTAPSS
+754 P
-768 TAPSSVASSSRSSV
+768 
-782 APSSVAPSS
+782 
-791 TAPSSVAPSS
+791 
-801 IASSSSSAACGN
+801 SSSSSAAVTSSSRSSSSVAATSSSRSSSSAATTSSSSSAIGCGT
-813 CPSVLVSQ
+813 CPPVLVSQ
-821 GRPVTASTQMTPA
+821 GRTVTASTALTPA
-834 TNAVDGNPGTRWESN
+834 ANAVDGDGGTRWESA
-849 HGIDPSWII
+849 HAVDPSWIM
-858 VDLGSN
+858 VDLGSQ
-864 KALTQVV
+864 KALAQVV
-871 IDWEAANAGSYQIQG
+871 IDWEAANAANYQVQG

-893 TNLKSVTGGTFG
+893 INLKTVTGGAFG

-910 HAVSGSYRYVR
+910 HAVSGNYRYVR
-921 IYGTARSAGNQWGY
+921 IYATARSTGNQWGY

-942 YAQGTPA
+942 YAQGTST

-956 SLAPAAPLNIV
+956 SLAPAASLNIA

-979 NAIDKNGGTRWESF
+979 NAIDKNSGTRWESA
-993 HALDPSWITLDLG
+993 HALDPSWLVLDLG
-1006 SAKTLSSIAI
+1006 SSKTLSSIAI
-1016 DWEAANAAT
+1016 DWEAANAAA
-1025 YTVQGSNDNSN
+1025 YQVQGSNDNAN
-1036 WTTLATRTGGTFGNR
+1036 WTNLASRTGGTFGNR
-1051 TDTLN
+1051 TDSLN
-1056 IAGSYRYVRIH
+1056 ISGNYRYVRIY

-1072 VGNQWGYSIWEARV
+1072 ATNQWGYSIWEARV

>member
-1 MKIPAR
+1 MKKLASIGLIP
-7 YGTLPYGLKTGLL
+7 YTLLSAGALL
-20 TVGLLALG
+20 ISQISA
-28 HTAQAQTCGW
+28 AQTCGW

-45 FDGTSL
+45 FNGTAL
-51 NRNYWSQEV
+51 DRNNWSQEV

-77 ENMWLSGGLLN
+77 QNMWVSGGLLN

-94 AYQGKSWTSARLRT
+94 AYEGKSWTSARLRT

-122 IKMPKAS
+122 IKTPSAS
-129 GTWPAFWMMSTESQ
+129 GTWPAFWMLTSEQQ
-143 RDSHGWPNNGEI
+143 RDSHGWPQGGEI
-155 DIMEAAGTHEDISGT
+155 DILETVNTSEDILGT

-191 IAPEA
+191 ITPEA
-196 GRTKTDWHTYAVE
+196 GRTKTDFHTYAVE

-231 LDGVNPVRSN
+231 LDGPSPVRSN
-241 WDSFYNRPF
+241 WNSFYNRPF

-256 AIGGWFPGFPD
+256 AMGGSLAGNPN
-267 GSEAPEQLM
+267 GSEGPEQLM

-290 SIEGDTYVYR
+290 SVEGDTYVYR
-300 GETFKKY
+300 GDTYKKY
-307 RVDGPA
+307 RIDGPV
-313 SASYNWSLPAGVNI
+313 SASYNWSVPAGVTI

-345 SGNFSVTFNS
+345 SGNFNVTFNS

-372 TQTLANYEGG
+372 TQLLAGYESG
-382 LGLTH
+382 LGLAH
-387 VQNGVAMAAGAV
+387 VQNGVALGAGAI
-399 VNNPAPGTVNTSSKV
+399 VNNPAPGAVNTSSKV
-414 LRYTRDA
+414 LHYVRDA
-421 SQQWDN
+421 SQTWDN

-438 GELRSGRAKIFADIY
+438 GELRSGRAKIFADVY
-453 YPAGSPNLLGK
+453 YPGSATNLLGK
-464 EIGGGLENN
+464 EIGGGLENS

-506 LGYASTPDSAIA
+506 LGFTGTPDSAIA

-527 MVEAGSNRPADFYL
+527 MVEAGSNRPADFYM

-559 ANFDGTSNGAIKAAP
+559 ANFDGTSNGTIKAAP

-580 SIVANPAP
+580 TTVTNPAP
-588 NAVNSSPNVLRYV
+588 NAVNNSANVLRYV

-621 AMDAQHGMVRV
+621 ALDAQHGMVRV

-645 ISMNLENELQVSA
+645 ISLNLENELQVSA

-684 LEFNYNFRAA
+684 LEFNFNFRAA

-708 GVDQLIFLITPG
+708 GIDQLIFLITPG

-726 FYFDNF
+726 YYFDNF
-732 RVMEYNKDAPATAG
+732 RVMEYNKDAPATSGNSSSQASSSSSQLVIP
-746 SSSAPSST
+746 SSSA
-754 APSSAAPSSTAPSS
+754 
-768 TAPSSVASSSRSSV
+768 SSVAVSSSSRSSSSTV
-782 APSSVAPSS
+782 VTSSSRSSISVA
-791 TAPSSVAPSS
+791 TT
-801 IASSSSSAACGN
+801 SSSSSVTGCGN

-821 GRPVTASTQMTPA
+821 GRPVTASTALTPA
-834 TNAVDGNPGTRWESN
+834 ANAVDGNPGTRWESN
-849 HGIDPSWII
+849 HAIDPSWIM
-858 VDLGSN
+858 VDLGSQ
-864 KALTQVV
+864 KSLTQVV
-871 IDWEAANAGSYQIQG
+871 IDWEAANAANYEIQG
-886 STNGTSW
+886 SNNGTSW
-893 TNLKSVTGGTFG
+893 TTLKTVTGGAFG

-910 HAVSGSYRYVR
+910 QTVSGSYRYVR
-921 IYGTARSAGNQWGY
+921 IYGTARSAGNTWGY

-942 YAQGTPA
+942 YAQGA
-949 SSSAASS
+949 ASSSSLSSSSAASS
-956 SLAPAAPLNIV
+956 QGLATQLNIV
-967 AATASTALTPAA
+967 NATASTALTPAA
-979 NAIDKNGGTRWESF
+979 NAIDKNSGTRWESA
-993 HALDPSWITLDLG
+993 HALDPSWLVLDLG
-1006 SAKTLSSIAI
+1006 STKTLSSIAI
-1016 DWEAANAAT
+1016 DWEAANAAD
-1025 YTVQGSNDNSN
+1025 YLVQGSNDNAN
-1036 WTTLATRTGGTFGNR
+1036 WTNLASKTGGAFGNR
-1051 TDTLN
+1051 TDTLT
-1056 IAGSYRYVRIH
+1056 ISGSYRYLRIYGTKRS
-1067 ATARS
+1067 AT
-1072 VGNQWGYSIWEARV
+1072 NQWGYSIWEARV

>member
-1 MKIPAR
+1 MMKKLAN
-7 YGTLPYGLKTGLL
+7 YGLLPIGLL
-20 TVGLLALG
+20 LIGQAT
-28 HTAQAQTCGW
+28 QAQTCGW
-38 NQVWRDD
+38 NEVWRDD
-45 FDGTSL
+45 FNGTALDRS
-51 NRNYWSQEV
+51 NWSQEV

-77 ENMWLSGGLLN
+77 ENMWVSDGYLN

-94 AYQGKSWTSARLRT
+94 AYDGKSWTSARLRT

-122 IKMPKAS
+122 MKVPKAS
-129 GTWPAFWMMSTESQ
+129 GTWPAFWMMATESQ

-191 IAPEA
+191 IVPEA
-196 GRTKTDWHTYAVE
+196 GRTKTDFHTYAVE

-224 ISSSRSK
+224 ITSSRNA

-250 HVILNL
+250 HVILNM

-267 GSEAPEQLM
+267 GSEGPEQLM
-276 QVDYVAVFKNDASW
+276 QVDYVAVYKNDDSW
-290 SIEGDTYVYR
+290 SVEGDTYVYR
-300 GETFKKY
+300 GENYKKY
-307 RVDGPA
+307 RIDGPA
-313 SASYNWSLPAGVNI
+313 TASYTWSVPAGVTI

-345 SGNFSVTFNS
+345 SGNFSATFNS

-372 TQTLANYEGG
+372 TQTLASYESG
-382 LGLTH
+382 LGVTH
-387 VQNGVAMAAGAV
+387 IQNGIALGAGAI

-414 LRYTRDA
+414 LHYVRDA
-421 SQQWDN
+421 NQQWDN

-453 YPAGSPNLLGK
+453 YPVSAANLLGK

-473 AVVSVTPSW
+473 AVVSATPSW

-489 ARFNGT
+489 ARFKGT

-506 LGYASTPDSAIA
+506 IGFTGTPDSNIA

-541 DNIRI
+541 DNIRL
-546 VWPDNGYSVKQTI
+546 VWPDNGYKVKQTI

-601 RDAGATYD
+601 RDTGATYD
-609 TLAFNGITGIPD
+609 TLAFSGITGIPD

-645 ISMNLENELQVSA
+645 ISMNLENELQVAA
-658 VTPADWQVGR
+658 VTPTDWQVGR

-684 LEFNYNFRAA
+684 LEFNYNFAAA

-732 RVMEYNKDAPATAG
+732 RVMEYNKDAPATSG
-746 SSSAPSST
+746 NSSSTTSSSI
-754 APSSAAPSSTAPSS
+754 AL
-768 TAPSSVASSSRSSV
+768 PSSVASSSRSSV
-782 APSSVAPSS
+782 APSSAAPSS
-791 TAPSSVAPSS
+791 APLSSSRSSVAPSS
-801 IASSSSSAACGN
+801 VASSSSTGCTN
-813 CPSVLVSQ
+813 CTPVLVSTS
-821 GRPVTASTQMTPA
+821 RPVAASSQLTPA
-834 TNAVDGNPGTRWESN
+834 SNAVDGDGGTRWESA
-849 HGIDPSWII
+849 HAIDPSWIM
-858 VDLGSN
+858 VDLGST
-864 KALTQVV
+864 KALSQVV
-871 IDWEAANAGSYQIQG
+871 IDWEAANAANYQVQG

-893 TNLKSVTGGTFG
+893 TNLKTVTGGTFG

-910 HAVSGSYRYVR
+910 HAVSGNYRYVR
-921 IYGTARSAGNQWGY
+921 IYATARSATNQWGY

-942 YAQGTPA
+942 YAQSTPA

-956 SLAPAAPLNIV
+956 SLAPAAALNI
-967 AATASTALTPAA
+967 ASATASTALTPAA
-979 NAIDKNGGTRWESF
+979 NAIDKNNGTRWESA
-993 HALDPSWITLDLG
+993 HALDPTWLVLDLG
-1006 SAKTLSSIAI
+1006 SSKTLSSIAI
-1016 DWEAANAAT
+1016 DWEAANAAD
-1025 YTVQGSNDNSN
+1025 YSVQGSNDNTN
-1036 WTTLATRTGGTFGNR
+1036 WTNLASRTGGTFGNR
-1051 TDTLN
+1051 TDTLT
-1056 IAGSYRYVRIH
+1056 IAGNYRYVRIY

-1072 VGNQWGYSIWEARV
+1072 ATNQWGYSIWEARV

>member
-1 MKIPAR
+1 MKKLASI
-7 YGTLPYGLKTGLL
+7 GLLPLGLLSAGLL
-20 TVGLLALG
+20 TIGQA
-28 HTAQAQTCGW
+28 AQAQTCGW
-38 NQVWRDD
+38 NQVWKDD
-45 FDGTSL
+45 FNGTTLDRNNWSL
-51 NRNYWSQEV
+51 EV

-77 ENMWLSGGLLN
+77 QNMWLSGGLLN

-94 AYQGKSWTSARLRT
+94 AYDGKSWTSARLRT

-122 IKMPKAS
+122 IKAPSAS
-129 GTWPAFWMMSTESQ
+129 GTWPAFWMLTSEQQ
-143 RDSHGWPNNGEI
+143 RDSHGWPQGGEI
-155 DIMEAAGTHEDISGT
+155 DILETVNTSEDILGT

-196 GRTKTDWHTYAVE
+196 GRTKTDFHTYAVE
-209 WYEDRMV
+209 WYEDNMV

-224 ISSSRSK
+224 ITSSRSK
-231 LDGVNPVRSN
+231 LDGPSPVRSN
-241 WDSFYNRPF
+241 WNSFYNRPF

-256 AIGGWFPGFPD
+256 AMGGSLAGNPN
-267 GSEAPEQLM
+267 GSEAGEQLM
-276 QVDYVAVFKNDASW
+276 QVDYVAVYKNDASW
-290 SIEGDTYVYR
+290 SVEGDTYVYR
-300 GETFKKY
+300 GDTYKKY

-313 SASYNWSLPAGVNI
+313 SASYNWSLPAGVTI

-345 SGNFSVTFNS
+345 SGNFNVTFNS

-372 TQTLANYEGG
+372 TQTLAGYESG

-387 VQNGVAMAAGAV
+387 VQNGVALGAGAI
-399 VNNPAPGTVNTSSKV
+399 VNNPAPGAVNTSSKV
-414 LRYTRDA
+414 LHYVRDA
-421 SQQWDN
+421 SQTWDN

-438 GELRSGRAKIFADIY
+438 GELRSGRAKIFADVY
-453 YPAGSPNLLGK
+453 YPASATNLLGK

-473 AVVSVTPSW
+473 AVVSATPSW

-489 ARFNGT
+489 ARFKGT

-506 LGYASTPDSAIA
+506 IGFTGTPDSNIA

-546 VWPDNGYSVKQTI
+546 VWPDNGYKVKQTV

-580 SIVANPAP
+580 TIVANPAP
-588 NAVNSSPNVLRYV
+588 NAVNASTNVLRYV

-609 TLAFNGITGIPD
+609 TLAFNGISGIPD
-621 AMDAQHGMVRV
+621 AIDAQHGMVRV

-639 APVGTI
+639 APAGTI
-645 ISMNLENELQVSA
+645 ISMNLENELQVAA

-684 LEFNYNFRAA
+684 LEFNYNFAAA

-732 RVMEYNKDAPATAG
+732 RVMEYNKDAPATSG
-746 SSSAPSST
+746 TSSSTSSQVVVPSSSRSSV

-768 TAPSSVASSSRSSV
+768 VAPSSRSSV

-791 TAPSSVAPSS
+791 VASSSVAGCS
-801 IASSSSSAACGN
+801 N
-813 CPSVLVSQ
+813 CPLVLVSQ
-821 GRPVTASTQMTPA
+821 GRPVTASSQLTPA
-834 TNAVDGNPGTRWESN
+834 SNVVDGDGGTRWESA
-849 HGIDPSWII
+849 HAIDPSWIL
-858 VDLGSN
+858 VDLGSSR
-864 KALTQVV
+864 ALSQVV
-871 IDWEAANAGSYQIQG
+871 IDWEAANAANYQIQG

-893 TNLKSVTGGTFG
+893 TNLKTVTGGTFG

-910 HAVSGSYRYVR
+910 HAVSGNYRYVR
-921 IYGTARSAGNQWGY
+921 IYATARSATNQWGY

-949 SSSAASS
+949 SSSAANS
-956 SLAPAAPLNIV
+956 SLAPAALLNI
-967 AATASTALTPAA
+967 ATATASTALTPAA
-979 NAIDKNGGTRWESF
+979 NAIDKNNGTRWESA
-993 HALDPSWITLDLG
+993 HALDPTWLVLDLG
-1006 SAKTLSSIAI
+1006 SSKTLSSIAI
-1016 DWEAANAAT
+1016 DWEAANAAD
-1025 YTVQGSNDNSN
+1025 YTVQGSNDNAN
-1036 WTTLATRTGGTFGNR
+1036 WTNLASRTGGTFGNR
-1051 TDTLN
+1051 TDTLT
-1056 IAGSYRYVRIH
+1056 IAGNYRYLRIH

-1072 VGNQWGYSIWEARV
+1072 ATNQWGYSIWEARV

>member
-1 MKIPAR
+1 MKKLAKVMGLSPVAL
-7 YGTLPYGLKTGLL
+7 LP
-20 TVGLLALG
+20 VGLLLIG
-28 HTAQAQTCGW
+28 QAAYGQTCGW
-38 NQVWRDD
+38 NQIWKDD
-45 FDGTSL
+45 FNGTTL
-51 NRNYWSQEV
+51 DRNNWSQEV

-77 ENMWLSGGLLN
+77 QNMWVSGGLLN

-94 AYQGKSWTSARLRT
+94 AYDGKSWTSARLRT
-108 KNAQDWTYGKIEAR
+108 KHAQDWTYGKIEAR
-122 IKMPKAS
+122 IKVPSAS
-129 GTWPAFWMMSTESQ
+129 GTWPAFWMLTSEQQ
-143 RDSHGWPNNGEI
+143 RDSHGWPQGGEI
-155 DIMEAAGTHEDISGT
+155 DILETVNTSEDILGT

-196 GRTKTDWHTYAVE
+196 GRTKTDFHTYAVE
-209 WYEDRMV
+209 WYENNMV

-224 ISSSRSK
+224 ITSSRTK
-231 LDGVNPVRSN
+231 LDGVSPLRSN
-241 WDSFYNRPF
+241 WNSFYNRPF
-250 HVILNL
+250 HIILNL
-256 AIGGWFPGFPD
+256 AMGGSLAGNPNGT
-267 GSEAPEQLM
+267 EAAEQLM
-276 QVDYVAVFKNDASW
+276 QVDYVAVYKNDASW
-290 SIEGDTYVYR
+290 SVEGDTYVYR
-300 GETFKKY
+300 GDSYKKY
-307 RVDGPA
+307 RVDGPV
-313 SASYNWSLPAGVNI
+313 SASYNWSVPAGVTI

-345 SGNFSVTFNS
+345 SGNFNVTFNS

-372 TQTLANYEGG
+372 TQTLASYESG

-387 VQNGVAMAAGAV
+387 LQNGVALGAGAI

-414 LRYTRDA
+414 LHYVRDA

-438 GELRSGRAKIFADIY
+438 GELRSGRAKIFADVY
-453 YPAGSPNLLGK
+453 YPASATNLLGK

-473 AVVSVTPSW
+473 AVVSVTPAW

-489 ARFNGT
+489 ARFKGT

-506 LGYASTPDSAIA
+506 IGFTGTPDSGIA

-527 MVEAGSNRPADFYL
+527 MVEAGFNRPADFYM

-546 VWPDNGYSVKQTI
+546 VWPDNGYNVKQTI

-588 NAVNSSPNVLRYV
+588 NTVNSSPNVLRYV

-621 AMDAQHGMVRV
+621 AIDAQHGMVRV

-684 LEFNYNFRAA
+684 LEFNYNFAAA

-732 RVMEYNKDAPATAG
+732 RVMEYNKDAPATSG
-746 SSSAPSST
+746 NSSSATSSSI
-754 APSSAAPSSTAPSS
+754 AP
-768 TAPSSVASSSRSSV
+768 PSSVASSSRSSV

-791 TAPSSVAPSS
+791 SSVAPSS
-801 IASSSSSAACGN
+801 VASSSAGCTN
-813 CPSVLVSQ
+813 CPPVLVSQ
-821 GRPVTASTQMTPA
+821 GRTVTASSQLTPA
-834 TNAVDGNPGTRWESN
+834 ANAVDGDGGTRWESA
-849 HGIDPSWII
+849 HAVDPSWIT
-858 VDLGSN
+858 VDLGSL
-864 KALTQVV
+864 KALSQVV
-871 IDWEAANAGSYQIQG
+871 IDWEAANAANYQVQG

-893 TNLKSVTGGTFG
+893 TNLKTVTGATFG

-910 HAVSGSYRYVR
+910 HAVSGNYRYVR
-921 IYGTARSAGNQWGY
+921 IYATARSVGNQWGY

-942 YAQGTPA
+942 YAQSTPA

-956 SLAPAAPLNIV
+956 SLAPAAPLNI
-967 AATASTALTPAA
+967 ASATASTALTPAA
-979 NAIDKNGGTRWESF
+979 NAIDKNSGTRWESA
-993 HALDPSWITLDLG
+993 HALDPTSLTLDLG
-1006 SAKTLSSIAI
+1006 STKTLSSIAI
-1016 DWEAANAAT
+1016 DWEAANAAN
-1025 YTVQGSNDNSN
+1025 YTVQGSNDNTN
-1036 WTTLATRTGGTFGNR
+1036 WTNLVSRTGGTFGNR
-1051 TDTLN
+1051 TDTLT
-1056 IAGSYRYVRIH
+1056 IAGSYRYVRING
-1067 ATARS
+1067 TARS
-1072 VGNQWGYSIWEARV
+1072 VGNQWGYSIWEVRV